1 MVSQAFCSALPM
13 GSYTSIAPSRWKAF
27 ASLVLEGAY
36 EATLCAAVHNAQRGA
51 SNVVL
56 LTSLLLIVLA
66 AAHFGNDES
75 WIVAAMRRVL
85 RTMRETAL
93 EVKLVS
99 YGASSRGLLQVAE
112 ELG

>member
-1 MVSQAFCSALPM
+1 MVLQAFCSALPVA
-13 GSYTSIAPSRWKAF
+13 YTSIAPSRWKAF

-51 SNVVL
+51 SNIVL
-56 LTSLLLIVLA
+56 LTSLLLTSLGGGA
-66 AAHFGNDES
+66 FGNDES
-75 WIVAAMRRVL
+75 WIVAAVGRALVM
-85 RTMRETAL
+85 MRETAL

-99 YGASSRGLLQVAE
+99 YGAPSRALLQVAE